1 MNTGPKTSAVREF
14 TFGAFHLHA
23 TERRLLRDG
32 HTVEIGS
39 RALDILISLVE
50 QAGEVIGKKALVARV
65 WPDVIVEES
74 SLRVHVAALRKALG
88 DGLDG
93 ARYIANV
100 PGRGYSFVA
109 PVSQARA
116 VTSQS
121 NNTAAPRAPAD
132 EHSQARLASTLPA
145 RLTRMIGRDTA
156 VAALSEQLRER
167 RFVTIVGPGG
177 LGKTTVAV
185 SVAHLLSTELGS
197 AVFVDLA
204 AVTDAAGVAN
214 GLASTLGLTVRKEDP
229 TQEILAFL
237 RNASVLLVLDNCE
250 HVIESIGGL
259 AERIFV
265 EAPRVHMLA
274 TSRELL
280 NVEGEH
286 VFALDPLGMPE
297 SEDITAARALEYPS
311 VQLFLERAGATS
323 GPIALTDED
332 APVVAE
338 ICRRLD
344 GIALAVELA
353 AGRVS
358 VFGIR
363 GTAQLLEKQLA
374 WLWRGRRT
382 AVPRHQT
389 LTATVDWSYTLLSLD
404 EKVVLQRLSILVG
417 DFTLAGAL
425 AIMDEDDDSSSAAI
439 EMVASLV
446 AKSLIAM
453 RITDGQPRYRLL
465 EMVRGYAAQK
475 LAESGDAELIA
486 ARHARYFAQRC
497 REAEVAGSAA
507 VETRDLG
514 NIRSAL
520 DWSFSE
526 RGDTGIARD
535 LSIAATPLL
544 LRWSLLAE
552 CRGWSARAL
561 ETLQETDRGSIYE
574 SRLIRTWVISA
585 MFTLGNQMN
594 VRIQIERGLHLAR
607 DLGDQR
613 GEFEFL
619 TGMHAYAARTG
630 DFQGAVQAASE
641 AADVASDMEIA
652 SAGWML
658 CMGLHLSGNQIRA
671 SASEPGMSHDRALPT
686 PRKRYFGYDQR
697 TPGLAVRARLL
708 WLMGNTQLALET
720 ATQAIEEGATLK
732 HPVSYCLTLLYA
744 TSVYLWNERWTDAEH
759 AIERLVDTSRN
770 YSLEPYFAG
779 GQALKGELLHGRGAH
794 EAAISLLTEA
804 TQQLNRERQ
813 IAQAPYCASI
823 LADTLCSTG
832 RNAAALEV
840 LEQAIEQRRRGGGAF
855 DVPEML
861 RIKARI
867 LLGSSAD
874 NRATALECLKSAA
887 ELAWTQGALSWELR
901 AALALAQQ
909 EREMGAGPLAE
920 LVARFPEGARSGD
933 LDRARRFLADAI
945 LPMPREFTPIHG

>member
-1 MNTGPKTSAVREF
+1 MSTGPKTSAAREF
-14 TFGAFHLHA
+14 SFGPFHLHA
-23 TERRLLRDG
+23 TERRLLRAG
-32 HTVEIGS
+32 QAVEIGS
-39 RALDILISLVE
+39 RALDILIALVE

-109 PVSQARA
+109 PVA
-116 VTSQS
+116 
-121 NNTAAPRAPAD
+121 TASTAPSIDAPAPQAPAP
-132 EHSQARLASTLPA
+132 ERSQIRIASTLPA
-145 RLTRMIGRDTA
+145 RLTRMIGRDAA
-156 VAALSEQLRER
+156 VASLSEQLRR
-167 RFVTIVGPGG
+167 SRFVTIVGPGG
-177 LGKTTVAV
+177 IGKTTVAV
-185 SVAHLLSTELGS
+185 SVAHLLSTEF
-197 AVFVDLA
+197 ANAIFVDLA
-204 AVTDAAGVAN
+204 AVTDSAGVAN

-237 RNASVLLVLDNCE
+237 RDANALLVLDNCE

-265 EAPRVHMLA
+265 QAPRVHILA

-286 VFALDPLGMPE
+286 VFALDPLETPA
-297 SEDITAARALEYPS
+297 SEHITAARALEYPS

-323 GPIALTDED
+323 GPISLSDED

-353 AGRVS
+353 AGRVA

-363 GTAQLLEKQLA
+363 GTAELLEKQLA
-374 WLWRGRRT
+374 LLWRGRRT
-382 AVPRHQT
+382 ALPRHQT
-389 LTATVDWSYTLLSLD
+389 LNATLDWSYNLLSDD
-404 EKVVLQRLSILVG
+404 EKVVLQRLSIFVG

-425 AIMDEDDDSSSAAI
+425 AIVDEVDGSSSEAI
-439 EMVASLV
+439 EIVASLV
-446 AKSLIAM
+446 AKSLVAM

-465 EMVRGYAAQK
+465 EMVRAYAAQR
-475 LAESGDAELIA
+475 LADSGEAQLIA

-497 REAEVAGSAA
+497 REAEAPGSVA

-526 RGDTGIARD
+526 RGDVGIARD

-552 CRGWSARAL
+552 CRGWSSRAL
-561 ETLQETDRGSIYE
+561 ERLQDTDRGSIHE
-574 SRLIRTWVISA
+574 SRLIRSWTISA
-585 MFTLGNQMN
+585 MFTLGNQESLR
-594 VRIQIERGLHLAR
+594 VQILRGLELAR
-607 DLGDQR
+607 ELGDQR
-613 GEFEFL
+613 GQFEFH
-619 TGMHAYAARTG
+619 TGMHAYSARTG
-630 DFQGAVQAASE
+630 DFRGAVSAAAA
-641 AADVASDMEIA
+641 AADVAGDAEFA
-652 SAGWML
+652 NARWML
-658 CMGLHLSGNQIRA
+658 CMGHHLSGDQTLALA
-671 SASEPGMSHDRALPT
+671 SSEQAMSHEQASPT
-686 PRKRYFGYDQR
+686 KGKRYFGYDQR

-708 WLMGNTQLALET
+708 WLMGKTQDALQV
-720 ATQAIEEGATLK
+720 ATHAIDEGATIK

-744 TSVYLWNERWTDAEH
+744 ASVYLWSERWDDAEQ

-770 YSLEPYFAG
+770 FSLEPYFAG
-779 GQALKGELLHGRGAH
+779 GQALKGELLHGRGDH
-794 EAAISLLTEA
+794 ETAIPLLSEA
-804 TQQLNRERQ
+804 TQRLNRERQ

-823 LADTLCSTG
+823 LADALRTTG
-832 RNAAALEV
+832 RFGAALEV
-840 LEQAIEQRRRGGGAF
+840 LEHAIEQRRSGGGSY
-855 DVPEML
+855 DMPEML

-874 NRATALECLKSAA
+874 NREKALDCLNNAA
-887 ELAWTQGALSWELR
+887 GLARTQGAVSWSARITHDLAR
-901 AALALAQQ
+901 AT
-909 EREMGAGPLAE
+909 G
-920 LVARFPEGARSGD
+920 
-933 LDRARRFLADAI
+933 
-945 LPMPREFTPIHG
+945 

>member
-1 MNTGPKTSAVREF
+1 MSTGPKTSAAREF
-14 TFGAFHLHA
+14 TFGPFYLYA

-32 HTVEIGS
+32 QAVDIGS
-39 RALDILISLVE
+39 RALDILIALVE

-109 PVSQARA
+109 PVTQP
-116 VTSQS
+116 TSASPPS
-121 NNTAAPRAPAD
+121 NIGAAPSATTPER
-132 EHSQARLASTLPA
+132 SQARLASTLPA
-145 RLTRMIGRDTA
+145 RLTRMIGRDAA
-156 VAALSEQLRER
+156 VAALSEQLREC

-185 SVAHLLSTELGS
+185 SVAHLLSTEFGS

-237 RNASVLLVLDNCE
+237 RDASVLLVLDNCE
-250 HVIESIGGL
+250 HVIESIGAL
-259 AERIFV
+259 AERIFI
-265 EAPRVHMLA
+265 EAPRVHILA

-286 VFALDPLGMPE
+286 VFALDPLETPAAE
-297 SEDITAARALEYPS
+297 VITAARALEYAS

-323 GPIALTDED
+323 GSISLSDED
-332 APVVAE
+332 ALVVAE

-363 GTAQLLEKQLA
+363 GTAELLEKQLA
-374 WLWRGRRT
+374 LLWRGRRT

-389 LTATVDWSYTLLSLD
+389 LNATLDWSYTLLSQD
-404 EKVVLQRLSILVG
+404 EKVVLQRLSIFVG
-417 DFTLAGAL
+417 DFKLAGAL
-425 AIMDEDDDSSSAAI
+425 AIMDEGDDSSSEAI
-439 EMVASLV
+439 EIVASLV
-446 AKSLIAM
+446 AKSLVAM

-465 EMVRGYAAQK
+465 EMVRAYAAQK

-486 ARHARYFAQRC
+486 ARHAKYFAQRC
-497 REAEVAGSAA
+497 REAETPGSAA

-520 DWSFSE
+520 EWSFSE
-526 RGDTGIARD
+526 RGDAGIARD

-552 CRGWSARAL
+552 CRGWSSRAL
-561 ETLQETDRGSIYE
+561 ERLQESDRGSIHE
-574 SRLIRTWVISA
+574 SRLLRTCVISS
-585 MFTLGNQMN
+585 MFTLGNQLSLR
-594 VRIQIERGLHLAR
+594 VQIGRGLELAR
-607 DLGDQR
+607 DLGDRR
-613 GEFEFL
+613 GQFEFL
-619 TGMHAYAARTG
+619 TGLHAYGARTG
-630 DFQGAVQAASE
+630 DFHGAVMAAAE
-641 AADVASDMEIA
+641 AADVASDAELA
-652 SAGWML
+652 SAQWML
-658 CMGLHLSGNQIRA
+658 SMGHHLSGDQL
-671 SASEPGMSHDRALPT
+671 RALASSEQGMLNDQASPPT
-686 PRKRYFGYDQR
+686 RKRYFGYDQR
-697 TPGLAVRARLL
+697 TPGLAVRARVL
-708 WLMGNTQLALET
+708 WLMGQTQSALET
-720 ATQAIEEGATLK
+720 ATQAVDEGAALK

-744 TSVYLWNERWTDAEH
+744 TSVYLWSGRWTDAEQ

-794 EAAISLLTEA
+794 EAAIPLLTEA
-804 TQQLNRERQ
+804 TQRLNKERQ
-813 IAQAPYCASI
+813 IAQAPYCATI
-823 LADTLCSTG
+823 LADTLRCTG
-832 RNAAALEV
+832 RLGAALEV
-840 LEQAIEQRRRGGGAF
+840 LDHAIEQRRSGGGSF
-855 DVPEML
+855 EMPEML
-861 RIKARI
+861 RIKAQI
-867 LLGSSAD
+867 LLGSSPD
-874 NRATALECLKSAA
+874 NRAKARDCLKSAA
-887 ELAWTQGALSWELR
+887 ELAQTQGALSWELR
-901 AALALAQQ
+901 VALALTEQ
-909 EREMGAGPLAE
+909 EAGTGTGQIAE
-920 LVARFPEGARSGD
+920 LVARFPRGAESRD
-933 LDRARRFLADAI
+933 LDRARQLIAD
-945 LPMPREFTPIHG
+945 